1 MDTNTTP
8 STPSTPSTPPIP
20 ISLDEKQAQMMQ
32 SYQIMVDMIQKD
44 KETQVGGATKTTT
57 FPKGFETIDIDTFDT
72 SPP

>member
-1 MDTNTTP
+1 
-8 STPSTPSTPPIP
+8 
-20 ISLDEKQAQMMQ
+20 
-32 SYQIMVDMIQKD
+32 MVDMIQKD